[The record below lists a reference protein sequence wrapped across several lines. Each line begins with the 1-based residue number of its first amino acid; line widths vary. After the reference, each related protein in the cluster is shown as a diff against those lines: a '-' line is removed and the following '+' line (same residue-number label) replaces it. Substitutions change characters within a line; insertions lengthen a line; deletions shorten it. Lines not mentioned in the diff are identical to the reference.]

1 MELEQA
7 IHGRRTH
14 KVFAPEPV
22 APGVLQELFELARW
36 APNHN
41 LTNPWRFRVL
51 GPRTL
56 ARLKVLAEEL
66 SPGSQGKLDRAP
78 TLVVASVLRTGEKAQ
93 QADDLL
99 ASAVAAYL
107 VLLAALCLGKEP
119 DEIAASVSGSA
130 ALKSL
135 VTVAIND
142 FFAPIRARRA
152 ELAGDPGYLRQV
164 LGEGNDRANQIADA
178 TLAQVRTA
186 MGMDYAVT
194 ARSQ

>member
-7 IHGRRTH
+7 IRGRRTH

-66 SPGSQGKLDRAP
+66 SPGSGGKLDRAP
-78 TLVVASVLRTGEKAQ
+78 TLVVASVLRTGDEAQ

-107 VLLAALCLGKEP
+107 VLLAAHGR
-119 DEIAASVSGSA
+119 G
-130 ALKSL
+130 
-135 VTVAIND
+135 
-142 FFAPIRARRA
+142 
-152 ELAGDPGYLRQV
+152 LAGYWRSVPLLDSPAGR
-164 LGEGNDRANQIADA
+164 E
-178 TLAQVRTA
+178 TLALNPAERPIGLLHLGWPRQEQRVPERA
-186 MGMDYAVT
+186 PVADFVSYLP
-194 ARSQ
+194 